1 MTGPVDMLEV
11 LCRGSSDNDASHN
24 GRVEKITQLQRDFSG
39 LSMVNPLST
48 APLRID
54 ANGKQYRK
62 KSKTIERQEID
73 GEIRLR
79 MKCPLCK
86 FTLTRKDDDRF
97 RSRIITLLDNG
108 VAEITLS
115 GLAAI
120 LTK

>member
-1 MTGPVDMLEV
+1 
-11 LCRGSSDNDASHN
+11 
-24 GRVEKITQLQRDFSG
+24 
-39 LSMVNPLST
+39 MVNPLST